1 MRQVRTFLAIPV
13 TDELRR
19 GMAGLQRELTASLRG
34 IRWVNPA
41 TIHLTLRFFG
51 DIPEE
56 SLEKIGDVM
65 LSVGCLCAPFQA
77 EAAGVGAFP
86 SPARPRVI
94 WLGVRGG
101 PSLAALHATME
112 EGLRQIGF
120 PGEDRSFSPHLTLGR
135 CRQRIAAAQP
145 VLERFRDFTCGPLPV
160 DRVIL
165 YESRLEPAGA
175 VHLPLKTVYLGGQNL
190 Q

>member
-1 MRQVRTFLAIPV
+1 MRRVRTFLAIPV

-19 GMAGLQRELTASLRG
+19 GMTRLQRDLNASLPG

-56 SLEKIGDVM
+56 SLEKIGEVM
-65 LSVGCLCAPFQA
+65 LSVGRLSAPFQA

-94 WLGVRGG
+94 WLGVRDG
-101 PSLAALHATME
+101 PSLAALHAAMD

-120 PGEDRSFSPHLTLGR
+120 PGEDRPFSPHLTLGR
-135 CRQRIAAAQP
+135 CRQRIAAAQT
-145 VLERFRDFTCGPLPV
+145 VLERFHDFTCGPLPV
-160 DRVIL
+160 DRVTL

-175 VHLPLKTVYLGGQNL
+175 VHLPLKTVYLGG
-190 Q
+190 

>member
-1 MRQVRTFLAIPV
+1 MRRVRAFLAIPV

-19 GMAGLQRELTASLRG
+19 GMARLQKELATALPD

-51 DIPEE
+51 DVPEE
-56 SLEKIGDVM
+56 SLEKIGEVV
-65 LSVGCLCAPFQA
+65 LSVGRLCAPFQA

-86 SPARPRVI
+86 STVRPRVI

-101 PSLAALHATME
+101 PPLAVLHAAME

-145 VLERFRDFTCGPLPV
+145 VLERFRDVACGPLPV

-165 YESRLEPAGA
+165 YESRLEPGGA
-175 VHLPLKTVYLGGQNL
+175 VHLPLKTVYLAR
-190 Q
+190 

>member
-1 MRQVRTFLAIPV
+1 MRRVRAFLAIPV
-13 TDELRR
+13 PDELRR
-19 GMAGLQRELTASLRG
+19 AMARLQKELAAGLPG

-51 DIPEE
+51 DLPEE
-56 SLEKIGDVM
+56 SLEKIGEVM
-65 LSVGCLCAPFQA
+65 LSVGRLCAPFQA

-101 PSLAALHATME
+101 PPLATLHAALD

-120 PGEDRSFSPHLTLGR
+120 PGEDRPFSPHLTLGR
-135 CRQRIAAAQP
+135 SRQRIAAAQQ
-145 VLERFRDFTCGPLPV
+145 VLERFRDVACGPLPV
-160 DRVIL
+160 DRIVL
-165 YESRLEPAGA
+165 FESRLEPAGA
-175 VHLPLKTVYLGGQNL
+175 VHLPLKTVRLGG
-190 Q
+190 

>member
-1 MRQVRTFLAIPV
+1 MRLVRTFLAIPV

-19 GMAGLQRELTASLRG
+19 TMARLQRELTASLPG
-34 IRWVNPA
+34 TRWVNPE

-56 SLEKIGDVM
+56 SLEKIGEVM
-65 LSVGCLCAPFQA
+65 LSVGRLSAPFQT

-86 SPARPRVI
+86 SLVRPRVI

-101 PSLAALHATME
+101 PPLAVLHAAME
-112 EGLRQIGF
+112 EGLKQIGF
-120 PGEDRSFSPHLTLGR
+120 PGEDRPFSPHLTLGR
-135 CRQRIAAAQP
+135 CQQRIVAAQQ

-160 DRVIL
+160 DRMIL
-165 YESRLEPAGA
+165 YESRLEPGRA
-175 VHLPLKTVYLGGQNL
+175 VHLPRKIVSLGG
-190 Q
+190 

>member
-1 MRQVRTFLAIPV
+1 
-13 TDELRR
+13 
-19 GMAGLQRELTASLRG
+19 MARLQRELAVSLPG

-51 DIPEE
+51 DVPEE
-56 SLEKIGDVM
+56 SLEKIGEVM
-65 LSVGCLCAPFQA
+65 LSVGRLCAPFQA

-94 WLGVRGG
+94 WLGVRGA
-101 PSLAALHATME
+101 PSLALLHAAME

-145 VLERFRDFTCGPLPV
+145 VLERFREHACGPFPV
-160 DRVIL
+160 DRLIL
-165 YESRLEPAGA
+165 YESRLEPSGA
-175 VHLPLKTVYLGGQNL
+175 VHLPLKTIYLGKQP
-190 Q
+190 

>member
-1 MRQVRTFLAIPV
+1 MRQVRAFLAIPV

-19 GMAGLQRELTASLRG
+19 GMVRLQRELAAGLPG

-51 DIPEE
+51 DVPEE
-56 SLEKIGDVM
+56 SLEKIGEVM
-65 LSVGCLCAPFQA
+65 LSVGRLCAPFQA

-94 WLGVRGG
+94 WLDVRGA
-101 PSLAALHATME
+101 PSLAFLYAAME

-145 VLERFRDFTCGPLPV
+145 VLERFRDFACGPLPV
-160 DRVIL
+160 DRMTL
-165 YESRLEPAGA
+165 YESRLEPGGA
-175 VHLPLKTVYLGGQNL
+175 MHLPLKTVHLGN
-190 Q
+190 

>member
-1 MRQVRTFLAIPV
+1 MRRVRAFLAIPV

-19 GMAGLQRELTASLRG
+19 GMARLQKELAARLPS

-51 DIPEE
+51 DVPEE
-56 SLEKIGDVM
+56 SLEKIGEVV
-65 LSVGCLCAPFQA
+65 LSVGRLCAPFQT
-77 EAAGVGAFP
+77 EATGVGAFP
-86 SPARPRVI
+86 STVRPRVI

-101 PSLAALHATME
+101 PSLAALHAAME

-160 DRVIL
+160 DRLIL
-165 YESRLEPAGA
+165 YESRLEPGGA
-175 VHLPLKTVYLGGQNL
+175 VHLPRKIVSLGG
-190 Q
+190 